1 MPHCTLEKAGKHIA
15 DTVREASRVTA
26 AAADAI
32 EDGAGVAKRAVKQ
45 SRDAAQDLV
54 NESSLRIQRHP
65 LATVAATLAVGFAI
79 GILAGLARRRR

>member
-1 MPHCTLEKAGKHIA
+1 MPHCIFEKAGEQIA
-15 DTVREASRVTA
+15 DSVREASRVTA
-26 AAADAI
+26 AVAEAI
-32 EDGAGVAKRAVKQ
+32 EDGVGVAKRAVKQ
-45 SRDAAQDLV
+45 SSEAAQDLV